1 MNNSK
6 HIHKES
12 KETNDRT
19 PTSKRETNIQK
30 DKNKI
35 INNNIGIPVNIE
47 SIIINLS
54 QSQEFEKKGN
64 EEKVDKNE

>member
-12 KETNDRT
+12 KETNDQT

-47 SIIINLS
+47 VLL
-54 QSQEFEKKGN
+54 
-64 EEKVDKNE
+64 

>member
-1 MNNSK
+1 MKNIK
-6 HIHKES
+6 HVHMES

-19 PTSKRETNIQK
+19 PTSKKETNIQK
-30 DKNKI
+30 DKNKV

>member
-1 MNNSK
+1 MKNSK
-6 HIHKES
+6 HIHMES

-19 PTSKRETNIQK
+19 PTSKKETNIQK
-30 DKNKI
+30 DKNKV
-35 INNNIGIPVNIE
+35 INNDIGVPVNIE